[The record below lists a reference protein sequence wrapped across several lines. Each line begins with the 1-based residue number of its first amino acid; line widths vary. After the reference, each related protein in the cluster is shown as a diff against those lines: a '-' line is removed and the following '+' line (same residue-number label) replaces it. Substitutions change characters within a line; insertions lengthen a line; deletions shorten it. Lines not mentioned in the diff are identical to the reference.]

1 MRYNKN
7 MALTKRIKNPLVT
20 PVVKWVGGK
29 RQLLDEILPAFPKRF
44 GTYFEPFFG
53 GGAVLFARQPKKA
66 LINDLNA
73 DLIRVYIAIRDNPE
87 ELIRELK
94 KFENTKECFYAQ
106 RELDRDKSSFN
117 KLTDIQKAARL
128 IYLNKTCYNG
138 LYRVNSAGE
147 FNTPFGAY
155 KNPNIVNEVTIMAIH
170 SYLTKNEITI
180 AQGDFS
186 AAVERAQK
194 GDFVYFDPPY
204 DPVSTSAAF
213 TGYNEGGFDKKEQIR
228 LRDLCLSLV
237 KKGVYVMV
245 SNSATEFIKELY
257 SDPCFRI
264 KIVKAKRSINS
275 DGAKRGE
282 VDEVL
287 ITSYE

>member
-1 MRYNKN
+1 MK
-7 MALTKRIKNPLVT
+7 KRGNNPLVS

-29 RQLLDEILPAFPKRF
+29 RQLLDDILPSFPERF

-87 ELIRELK
+87 ELIAELK
-94 KFENTKECFYAQ
+94 KFENSKECFYAQ
-106 RELDRDKSSFN
+106 RELDRN
-117 KLTDIQKAARL
+117 KVVFEKLSDIQKAARL
-128 IYLNKTCYNG
+128 IFLNKTCYNG

-155 KNPNIVNEVTIMAIH
+155 KNPNIVNETTIMAVH
-170 SYLTKNEITI
+170 SYLSKNEIAIT
-180 AQGDFS
+180 QGDYS
-186 AAVERAQK
+186 SAVESAKK

-213 TGYNEGGFDKKEQIR
+213 TGYNEGGFDKEEQIR
-228 LRDLCLSLV
+228 LRDLCLTLV

-245 SNSATEFIKELY
+245 SNSATEFIKGLY

-264 KIVKAKRSINS
+264 KIVKAKRNVNS
-275 DGAKRGE
+275 VATKRGE